1 MTSIYGTCN
10 PARIPGFEPEKEY
23 ATIRRMDYSRQRL
36 KPWQR
41 LGITKK
47 QYLASKPW
55 KGSGLS
61 REKYEYIISVVP
73 QEALNEL
80 RIEAKAEA
88 LLERVFGENL

>member
-1 MTSIYGTCN
+1 MG
-10 PARIPGFEPEKEY
+10 
-23 ATIRRMDYSRQRL
+23 YSKQRL

-61 REKYEYIISVVP
+61 REKYEHIISIVP
-73 QEALNEL
+73 QDYLNDL
-80 RIEAKAEA
+80 KIEAEAEA
-88 LLERVFGENL
+88 LVERVFGENL